1 MPTVLYIWKRIR
13 NERGRKRKD
22 TERKQKELKGGLE
35 TSFRSALGG
44 DCAEMH
50 EFRLE
55 VVNNE

>member
-1 MPTVLYIWKRIR
+1 MVKERIR